1 MRILVTGASGLVGG
15 LAARLAA
22 SRHEVLASD
31 RSLFDIRDRQAVFR
45 AFREF
50 SPEAVL
56 HCAAYTDVDGAE
68 RAPAKALEVNAT
80 GARVVA
86 EGAREVE
93 ALILYVST
101 DYVFDG
107 EGTAPYREDDPPRP
121 LSSYGRSKLEGERAV
136 AEVSPERHLIVRS
149 GWLYG
154 PGKGFVDWA
163 RSRLL
168 RGEELPVVEDQS
180 GSPTS
185 ARELASAMLTLAER
199 RLSGVFH
206 FVNPGEATWLAL
218 GRAIA
223 EDCALSPRGIRAIRA
238 AELNRPAPRP
248 RYSALSVERFEKATD
263 RKVTGWRDALRQYLD
278 EGYAG

>member
-1 MRILVTGASGLVGG
+1 MKILITGAGGLVGG
-15 LAARLAA
+15 LATRLAA
-22 SRHEVLASD
+22 SKHDVLACD
-31 RSLFDIRDRQAVFR
+31 RARLDVRDREAVLR
-45 AFREF
+45 AFRGF

-68 RAPAKALEVNAT
+68 RAPVAAQDVNVGGTRA
-80 GARVVA
+80 VA

-107 EGTAPYREDDPPRP
+107 KAAAPYREEDPVEP
-121 LSSYGRSKLEGERAV
+121 LSSYARSKLEGERAV
-136 AEVSPERHLIVRS
+136 AEICPESHAIVRT

-163 RSRLL
+163 RGRL
-168 RGEELPVVEDQS
+168 RSGEDLPLIEDCT

-185 ARELASAMLTLAER
+185 ARELASAMLALVEAGHR
-199 RLSGVFH
+199 GVFH

-218 GRAIA
+218 GQAIA
-223 EDCALSPRGIRAIRA
+223 EDCALSPRKIRPIRS

-248 RYSALSVERFEKATD
+248 RYSALSVEKFERATG
-263 RKVTGWRDALRQYLD
+263 RPVTGWREALRQYL
-278 EGYAG
+278 GKAGG